1 MPRLKDSL
9 QSKWPV
15 LFRNIRVSE
24 DEDLQVEGDE
34 RDISKCRVSFWIG
47 FWTRKKQC
55 LLLLPGTLVSA
66 ID

>member
-34 RDISKCRVSFWIG
+34 RDISVVCHSGLDSGPEKS
-47 FWTRKKQC
+47 
-55 LLLLPGTLVSA
+55 SA
-66 ID
+66 FSCYQGP